1 MKDWD
6 PAELSAL
13 LDGELNSV
21 RTKELEALIAA
32 DPGVRAE
39 FERLELADRRLRAIV
54 EAAVF
59 RPELRWPKA
68 APAPR
73 PARAWLALGFTVILL
88 AWAAGKLAPT
98 MTAALVVNAAS
109 LVLLLAGLA
118 PFALR
123 EARSGAISIDPIS
136 GGPI

>member
-1 MKDWD
+1 MNDWD

-13 LDGELNSV
+13 LDGELDSI

-32 DPGVRAE
+32 DPSVRAQ
-39 FERLELADRRLRAIV
+39 FERLELADRKLRAIV

-59 RPELRWPKA
+59 RPEVRWPKA
-68 APAPR
+68 APVPR
-73 PARAWLALGFTVILL
+73 LARALLALGFTVILL
-88 AWAAGKLAPT
+88 AWTAGKLAPS

-109 LVLLLAGLA
+109 LFLLLACLA

-123 EARSGAISIDPIS
+123 EARTGANSLYPIT
-136 GGPI
+136 